1 MFKTGQYYVSLI
13 TIFLLTIHLAHAD
26 EYLVYQ
32 YNENVRIV
40 LSNNECPKQYGGKRA
55 AAQRI
60 DKHYLKGCWVNDPS
74 IKGNIKIQW
83 IGGDSS
89 TFPAS
94 NFYPVVEVPEI
105 EVKPQK

>member
-1 MFKTGQYYVSLI
+1 MKYGLLLSCL
-13 TIFLLTIHLAHAD
+13 LLTSYNTYAD
-26 EYLVYQ
+26 DYLVYQ

-60 DKHYLKGCWVNDPS
+60 DKHYLKGCWTNDPD

-89 TFPAS
+89 TFPAT
-94 NFYPVVEVPEI
+94 NFYPVKE
-105 EVKPQK
+105 

>member
-1 MFKTGQYYVSLI
+1 MLKTGLYYFSLI
-13 TIFLLTIHLAHAD
+13 VIFLMTIHLAHAD

-32 YNENVRIV
+32 YNDNVRIV
-40 LSNNECPKQYGGKRA
+40 LSNYECPKQYGGKRA

-60 DKHYLKGCWVNDPS
+60 DKEYLKGCWINDPK

-89 TFPAS
+89 TFPVS
-94 NFYPVVEVPEI
+94 NFYPVITAPEI
-105 EVKPQK
+105 IVKPTN

>member
-1 MFKTGQYYVSLI
+1 MKYGLLLSCL
-13 TIFLLTIHLAHAD
+13 LLTSYNTYAD
-26 EYLVYQ
+26 DYLVYQ

-60 DKHYLKGCWVNDPS
+60 DKHFLKGCWTNDPV

-89 TFPAS
+89 TFPAT
-94 NFYPVVEVPEI
+94 NFYPVKE
-105 EVKPQK
+105 

>member
-1 MFKTGQYYVSLI
+1 M
-13 TIFLLTIHLAHAD
+13 LLPLVVYAAEELD

-40 LSNNECPKQYGGKRA
+40 LSKAECPKEYGGGKRA

-60 DKHYLKGCWVNDPS
+60 DNQYLKGCWINDPT

-89 TFPAS
+89 TFPAT
-94 NFYPVVEVPEI
+94 NFYPVVMAPEI
-105 EVKPQK
+105 IVKPKK

>member
-1 MFKTGQYYVSLI
+1 MYKSL
-13 TIFLLTIHLAHAD
+13 LLSCLLLISYNTYAD

-40 LSNNECPKQYGGKRA
+40 LSNNECPKEYGGKRA

-60 DKHYLKGCWVNDPS
+60 DKHYLKGCWVNDPK

>member
-1 MFKTGQYYVSLI
+1 MYKSL
-13 TIFLLTIHLAHAD
+13 LLSCLLLISYHASAD

-40 LSNNECPKQYGGKRA
+40 LSKSECPKEYGGKRA

-60 DKHYLKGCWVNDPS
+60 DSQFLKGCWVNDPD

-89 TFPAS
+89 TFPYI
-94 NFYPVVEVPEI
+94 NFYPVIELPEI
-105 EVKPQK
+105 EVKPKK

>member
-1 MFKTGQYYVSLI
+1 MKYCLLLSCL
-13 TIFLLTIHLAHAD
+13 LLTSYDANAD

-40 LSNNECPKQYGGKRA
+40 LSNAECPKEFGGKRA

-60 DKHYLKGCWVNDPS
+60 DSQYLKGCWVNDPK
-74 IKGNIKIQW
+74 IAGNIKIQW

-89 TFPAS
+89 TFPAKD
-94 NFYPVVEVPEI
+94 FYPVVEVPEI
-105 EVKPQK
+105 VVKPKK

>member
-1 MFKTGQYYVSLI
+1 MKYLT
-13 TIFLLTIHLAHAD
+13 LLLLPLVVYAAEAPD

-40 LSNNECPKQYGGKRA
+40 LSNNECHKQYGGKRA

-60 DKHYLKGCWVNDPS
+60 DKHYLKGCWINDQT

-89 TFPAS
+89 TFPAT
-94 NFYPVVEVPEI
+94 NFYPVKE
-105 EVKPQK
+105 

>member
-1 MFKTGQYYVSLI
+1 MKYLT
-13 TIFLLTIHLAHAD
+13 LLLLPLAVYATEAPD

-60 DKHYLKGCWVNDPS
+60 DSQFLKGCWTNDS
-74 IKGNIKIQW
+74 DIKGNIKIQW
-83 IGGDSS
+83 IGGDTS
-89 TFPAS
+89 TFPAT
-94 NFYPVVEVPEI
+94 NFYPVKE
-105 EVKPQK
+105 

>member
-1 MFKTGQYYVSLI
+1 MKYLT
-13 TIFLLTIHLAHAD
+13 LLLLPIVVYATEAPD

-60 DKHYLKGCWVNDPS
+60 DNHYLKGCWINDPA

-89 TFPAS
+89 TFPAT
-94 NFYPVVEVPEI
+94 NFYPVVED
-105 EVKPQK
+105 KPKK

>member
-1 MFKTGQYYVSLI
+1 MRYLALLL
-13 TIFLLTIHLAHAD
+13 FLVTSVAKAD

-40 LSNNECPKQYGGKRA
+40 LSNYECPKEFGGKRA

-60 DKHYLKGCWVNDPS
+60 DSEYLKGCWVNDPK

-94 NFYPVVEVPEI
+94 NFYPVIELPEI
-105 EVKPQK
+105 EVKPKK

>member
-1 MFKTGQYYVSLI
+1 MKHCLLLLC
-13 TIFLLTIHLAHAD
+13 FLVTSYNVYAD

-60 DKHYLKGCWVNDPS
+60 DSQFLKGCWTNDPT
-74 IKGNIKIQW
+74 IKGNIKIDW

-94 NFYPVVEVPEI
+94 NFYPVTDVPES
-105 EVKPQK
+105 EAKPKK

>member
-1 MFKTGQYYVSLI
+1 MKYLT
-13 TIFLLTIHLAHAD
+13 LLLLPLAVYATEAPD

-60 DKHYLKGCWVNDPS
+60 DSQFLKGCWTNDPD

-83 IGGDSS
+83 IGGDTS
-89 TFPAS
+89 TFPAT
-94 NFYPVVEVPEI
+94 NFYPVKE
-105 EVKPQK
+105 

>member
-1 MFKTGQYYVSLI
+1 MKYGLLLSCL
-13 TIFLLTIHLAHAD
+13 LLTSYNTYAD

-60 DKHYLKGCWVNDPS
+60 DSQYLKGCWTNDPT

-83 IGGDSS
+83 IEGDSS

-94 NFYPVVEVPEI
+94 NFYPVTDIPEG
-105 EVKPQK
+105 EAKPKK

>member
-1 MFKTGQYYVSLI
+1 MKYLT
-13 TIFLLTIHLAHAD
+13 LLLLPLSVYAAEAPD

-40 LSNNECPKQYGGKRA
+40 LSNAECPKEYGGKRA

-60 DKHYLKGCWVNDPS
+60 DKKYLKGCWINDPK
-74 IKGNIKIQW
+74 IKGNVKIQW

-89 TFPAS
+89 TFPVS
-94 NFYPVVEVPEI
+94 NFYPVITAPEI
-105 EVKPQK
+105 IVKPTN

>member
-1 MFKTGQYYVSLI
+1 MKYLT
-13 TIFLLTIHLAHAD
+13 LLLLPLAVYAAEAPD

-60 DKHYLKGCWVNDPS
+60 DSQFLKGCWTNDPD

-83 IGGDSS
+83 IGGDTS
-89 TFPAS
+89 TFPAT
-94 NFYPVVEVPEI
+94 NFYPVKE
-105 EVKPQK
+105 

>member
-1 MFKTGQYYVSLI
+1 MKHSL
-13 TIFLLTIHLAHAD
+13 LLSCLLLISYNAYAD

-40 LSNNECPKQYGGKRA
+40 LSKADCPKQYGGKRA

-60 DKHYLKGCWVNDPS
+60 DKHYLKGCWTNDPK

-83 IGGDSS
+83 IDGDSS
-89 TFPAS
+89 TFPAT
-94 NFYPVVEVPEI
+94 NFYPVVELPEI
-105 EVKPQK
+105 EVKPNS